1 MPSRFKTIPEVHF
14 CIILRSHLH
23 LRTIGDC
30 SLCACVIAYL
40 YDTAYD
46 MRPSFL
52 SLAIWSTWL
61 NRNNFEKQTAPSIH
75 FLRPNGV
82 CGAPKHLRL
91 PRVPEVLCQRFRVA
105 RNVGAFFRSRSPWHL
120 VRNMRIIL
128 QRNIC
133 CVCGRSSTS
142 RLVFKSLYVFGYS
155 EREPA
160 IFITDR
166 A

>member
-1 MPSRFKTIPEVHF
+1 
-14 CIILRSHLH
+14 
-23 LRTIGDC
+23 
-30 SLCACVIAYL
+30 
-40 YDTAYD
+40 

-105 RNVGAFFRSRSPWHL
+105 RNVGAFFSIAITVAFGEEHANYFATKYLLRVWPVKYFEVGIQEPVRVRLQRARASDLYNRSRMTLPHP
-120 VRNMRIIL
+120 
-128 QRNIC
+128 
-133 CVCGRSSTS
+133 
-142 RLVFKSLYVFGYS
+142 FEEFGVAKHDPRR
-155 EREPA
+155 RE
-160 IFITDR
+160 F
-166 A
+166 